1 MNETSIETAWTR
13 RELLSKAGGGL
24 GALALASLLHE
35 QGHATVPLGENPLE
49 ARKPHFD
56 GKAKHV
62 IWLFIN
68 GGPSHLDTW
77 DYKPELTRRDGQELE
92 GFDPTTGFFANAVG
106 PLMKIPLR
114 VQAARSKWRLGLIH
128 FSAPFKARGQNGI
141 REVLPHPIQQP

>member
-1 MNETSIETAWTR
+1 MNCNRLEDAWTR

-35 QGHATVPLGENPLE
+35 NGHAAVKLGNNPLE

-68 GGPSHLDTW
+68 GGPSHVDTW
-77 DYKPELTRRDGQELE
+77 DHKPELTKRDGQKLE
-92 GFDPTTGFFANAVG
+92 GF
-106 PLMKIPLR
+106 
-114 VQAARSKWRLGLIH
+114 
-128 FSAPFKARGQNGI
+128 
-141 REVLPHPIQQP
+141 